1 MMSLTHLTVS
11 ALSAAIVL
19 GIADPI
25 VLGAGAVAGLLPD
38 VDVAKSPAGCI
49 LSPLSRWL
57 EQRFPHRS
65 AGSYGLAN
73 AGIFSIQIASAIAV
87 GYTAGYRQT

>member
-11 ALSAAIVL
+11 ALSTAIVL
-19 GIADPI
+19 GVADPI

-38 VDVAKSPAGCI
+38 VDVAKSPAGRI

-57 EQRFPHRS
+57 EQRYPHRS
-65 AGSYGLAN
+65 CTTRILNRWGWQLRTGKSRDLLN
-73 AGIFSIQIASAIAV
+73 PNC
-87 GYTAGYRQT
+87 